1 MSISLIM
8 VHFQPLHLECG
19 DQISCYLLIRQQ
31 SQGWSVL
38 QKTFVCVEEKR
49 KATEVAT
56 VVRSS
61 QVGGQDV
68 IVCVRKSAFLIL
80 FHFHIPFGIPK
91 SQGDFV
97 CNQQSI
103 PFSLAY
109 LDCWDQGRKVNIRAL
124 GKQGSLH
131 GAQAPLVFPHVSHCP
146 PHHPPHILTV
156 SLQSPK
162 LLGFIF
168 QIYR

>member
-1 MSISLIM
+1 M

-31 SQGWSVL
+31 SQEWSLL

-49 KATEVAT
+49 KASEVAT
-56 VVRSS
+56 VVSS
-61 QVGGQDV
+61 SWVGGQDV

-91 SQGDFV
+91 SRRGSV

-109 LDCWDQGRKVNIRAL
+109 LDCWDQGRKVNVRAL

-131 GAQAPLVFPHVSHCP
+131 GAQAPLVFPHVSHWPSPSAPIYLLC
-146 PHHPPHILTV
+146 LYSVLSSWV
-156 SLQSPK
+156 SFFK
-162 LLGFIF
+162 YIGKV
-168 QIYR
+168 